1 MSLRTAKN
9 FQIPAGMTL
18 SQVQQGRTRRVHKR
32 QTGEEVLG
40 DQDRSFNGDDYYREV
55 HRQPCDAI
63 CLCSDHPGDLPE
75 FTGDWT
81 LLTRKENCHSVTVD
95 HSRNRYWCI
104 WCTLKTMLLAL
115 ASYVERCCSCSRPL
129 RSRLPGL
136 VWNHDDKLQ
145 AKIENPSP
153 CLSLLELSPRHLAA
167 FPTTPCSAWKSA
179 ARRSSTQT

>member
-81 LLTRKENCHSVTVD
+81 PLTRKENCHSVTVD

-115 ASYVERCCSCSRPL
+115 TSYVERL
-129 RSRLPGL
+129 
-136 VWNHDDKLQ
+136 LQ
-145 AKIENPSP
+145 
-153 CLSLLELSPRHLAA
+153 LLSP
-167 FPTTPCSAWKSA
+167 TTKPPAG
-179 ARRSSTQT
+179 SSVEP